1 VISSVVS
8 SSVVFY
14 TFGARGREPCRLLHL
29 RNCLAS
35 LRVGLLSQ
43 VGVNI
48 GELLLHFWWGG
59 GPCSWC
65 VYVLFVE

>member
-1 VISSVVS
+1 MISSVVS

-43 VGVNI
+43 VVVNRDLFALFG
-48 GELLLHFWWGG
+48 GEE
-59 GPCSWC
+59 GPYS
-65 VYVLFVE
+65 